1 MSTPA
6 HWSAC
11 QAPLESLFELTE
23 RSVAAARE
31 AVASG
36 HAEAFAASCA
46 QLAQHLAT
54 ATPRLH
60 QTLAEHGQPP
70 VELAALMARIQ
81 ANLDSLQEHIARQ
94 QAATKQTLG
103 VLLPADPLK
112 EYSRLGG
119 KLGGYGA
126 QPRPGSGYL
135 KA

>member
-11 QAPLESLFELTE
+11 HSTLQALFELTE
-23 RSVAAARE
+23 RSAALARE
-31 AVASG
+31 AVSSG
-36 HAEAFAASCA
+36 QAEAFAASCA
-46 QLAQHLAT
+46 QLAQGLT
-54 ATPRLH
+54 RATPGLH
-60 QTLAEHGQPP
+60 QALVEHGHPP

-94 QAATKQTLG
+94 QGATKQTLG
-103 VLLPADPLK
+103 VLFPADPLK

-119 KLGGYGA
+119 KLGGYGV